1 MIIFLRVYYFLFAFV
16 YNYYNSHF
24 TKYFTSFFKNVIVWS
39 RRKETS
45 ESLDNDEPGNRTT
58 VLPTMTPTTAK
69 VAVVRTTS
77 AAPTTTSS
85 PPTFPT
91 TSTLAEI
98 YLDCLDLYRAGFT
111 ESKVPIKKQHFFL
124 YC

>member
-1 MIIFLRVYYFLFAFV
+1 V
-16 YNYYNSHF
+16 
-24 TKYFTSFFKNVIVWS
+24 KYFTSIFFQNVIIWS
-39 RRKETS
+39 RRKETT
-45 ESLDNDEPGNRTT
+45 ESLDNEDQGNRTT

-69 VAVVRTTS
+69 VAVLRTTTP
-77 AAPTTTSS
+77 ALTTTTS

-91 TSTLAEI
+91 TSTSAEI

-124 YC
+124 SVKQFSGKGV